1 MNNFM
6 VVPDILFL
14 DTGYIVGL
22 LNRKDPWH
30 KTAAS
35 LFPLLKK
42 VPHTI
47 TTEAI
52 LIETGNALASIDRV
66 LAISFIES
74 CYNTPSLEIIPVTS
88 NLFQAGL
95 DLYKKHQDK
104 TWGMTDCI
112 SFSVMNELHILH
124 AMTNDVHFTQA
135 GFIAIMREHEV
146 SNP

>member
-1 MNNFM
+1 
-6 VVPDILFL
+6 
-14 DTGYIVGL
+14 VGL

-42 VPHTI
+42 VPRTI

-52 LIETGNALASIDRV
+52 LIETGNAFASIDRA

-95 DLYKKHQDK
+95 DLYKKH
-104 TWGMTDCI
+104 
-112 SFSVMNELHILH
+112 
-124 AMTNDVHFTQA
+124 
-135 GFIAIMREHEV
+135 
-146 SNP
+146 